1 MNNRTFFIVLFQGM
15 VAGYFCDINS
25 IGMAISINDFRVAI
39 RIDNSEAKAKFDE
52 TREQIAKVREEMQ
65 KLEATG

>member
-1 MNNRTFFIVLFQGM
+1 
-15 VAGYFCDINS
+15 
-25 IGMAISINDFRVAI
+25 MAISINDFRVAI

-65 KLEATG
+65 KLEADGKKDSAAYKELEKQQDTQ